1 MINQLQAAK
10 GKLDSFFKNAFV
22 ELIDPENRATGRSV
36 YISKDEN
43 KFYIKIINQ
52 RSKDFNSYYI
62 YKQIVSLKNMGYINS
77 MMSKITMNSRMLPIE
92 GGQIHYHVWQSKVYI
107 TEIQV
112 QKNYRLTPH
121 GRDVPAGV
129 YQIKK
134 TDETIAWKPEGFE
147 NKTIK
152 PQRVVN
158 TKNLAIN
165 GHCDDISNAA
175 NYMPNFITYGY
186 GEGALNQ
193 SYALFFNPSQGGVGA
208 EWRAFKN
215 SAGVGGGTQA
225 AKKLASA
232 LILSA
237 EKNINITV
245 QGDGHSLFKQALK
258 VVAQS
263 NHSLEK
269 MTVFY
274 ANATENL
281 SLVEH
286 WRKKTKMKL
295 AQKAP
300 LINNLNIRQSIS
312 SGNFVSQ
319 PLVASQANSSNN
331 LSIATGA
338 AMNAFA
344 LVGLGSIG
352 GGLVGA
358 AGWALGVAP
367 LLLGQSKAMNKKVIE
382 SPQQA
387 LQEGA
392 KHYKKLIWDPVHKMM
407 VKS

>member
-1 MINQLQAAK
+1 
-10 GKLDSFFKNAFV
+10 
-22 ELIDPENRATGRSV
+22 
-36 YISKDEN
+36 
-43 KFYIKIINQ
+43 
-52 RSKDFNSYYI
+52 
-62 YKQIVSLKNMGYINS
+62 MGYINS
-77 MMSKITMNSRMLPIE
+77 MMSKVTMNARMLPIE
-92 GGQIHYHVWQSKVYI
+92 GGQIHYYVWQSKVYI

-112 QKNYRLTPH
+112 QKNYKLTPK
-121 GRDVPAGV
+121 GYDFPAGI

-134 TDETIAWKPEGFE
+134 TDKDIAWQTEGFE
-147 NKTIK
+147 RGSIK
-152 PQRVVN
+152 PKGVVN

-165 GHCDDISNAA
+165 GHCDNISDAA
-175 NYMPNFITYGY
+175 SYMPNFITYGY
-186 GEGALNQ
+186 GEGALSQ
-193 SYALFFNPSQGGVGA
+193 SYALFFNPNQGGVGA

-215 SAGVGGGTQA
+215 STGLGSGTQS

-237 EKNINITV
+237 GKSINITV

-258 VVAQS
+258 IAAQS
-263 NHSLEK
+263 NYSLEK

-281 SLVEH
+281 SQVDY
-286 WRKKTKMKL
+286 WRKKTKMQL

-300 LINNLNIRQSIS
+300 LINKLNIRQSIS
-312 SGNFVSQ
+312 SGNFISQ
-319 PLVASQANSSNN
+319 PLVASRANSSNN

-352 GGLVGA
+352 SGLVGA
-358 AGWALGVAP
+358 AGWTLGVVP
-367 LLLGQSKAMNKKVIE
+367 LLLGQSKTMNKKVIE